1 MCKQPSF
8 PYACNAS
15 THRNRS
21 LGYTRAR
28 LQYDVCPN
36 TVLISYKSTYLT
48 FLHMCAI
55 WNNVCTKLFIAICS

>member
-8 PYACNAS
+8 PYAYNAS
-15 THRNRS
+15 THGNRS

-36 TVLISYKSTYLT
+36 TVLITVT
-48 FLHMCAI
+48 NPPMLHFYTCA
-55 WNNVCTKLFIAICS
+55 SR